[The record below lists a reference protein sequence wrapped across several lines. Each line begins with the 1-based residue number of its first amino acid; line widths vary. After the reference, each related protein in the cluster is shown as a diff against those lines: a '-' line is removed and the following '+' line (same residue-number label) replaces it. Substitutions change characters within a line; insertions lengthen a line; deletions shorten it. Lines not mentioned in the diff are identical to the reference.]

1 MRPLALVISPK
12 IEEKLRTKHKIE
24 PTEVVECFYNRTKG
38 TLIDTREAHKTK
50 PPSEWFIA
58 KTDKERLLKVIFVL
72 DNGEI
77 FIKSCFDADK
87 TSIRIYEK
95 LAK

>member
-12 IEEKLRTKHKIE
+12 IEEKLRAKHDIE
-24 PTEVVECFYNRTKG
+24 PAEVTECFYNRTKG
-38 TLIDTREAHKTK
+38 ALIDTREEHKTK

-58 KTDKERLLKVIFVL
+58 KKDKGRLLKVIFVP
-72 DNGEI
+72 DKGQI

-87 TSIRIYEK
+87 TSIRIYNK
-95 LAK
+95 LAE

>member
-12 IEEKLRTKHKIE
+12 IEEKLRNKHNIE
-24 PTEVVECFYNRTKG
+24 PTEVAECFYNRTKG
-38 TLIDTREAHKTK
+38 TLIDNREEHKTR

-58 KTDKERLLKVIFVL
+58 ATDKERLLKVIFVL
-72 DNGEI
+72 DNEKI

-87 TSIRIYEK
+87 TSVRIYEK
-95 LAK
+95 QAK